1 MSERRGSEIEPR
13 QVKQEDDFTLQITWA
28 DDTECRYKAVD
39 LRRSCPC
46 AQCVNEWTGER
57 VLKPE
62 SIGEEVEIRDLSLVG
77 RYAINFRWSDGHET
91 GIYSFRYLREL
102 CDRSA
107 NGIAI

>member
-1 MSERRGSEIEPR
+1 MSERRGAEIEPR
-13 QVKQEDDFTLQITWA
+13 QIKQEDDFTLKIIWA
-28 DDTECRYKAVD
+28 DEKECSYKSAE

-62 SIGEEVEIRDLSLVG
+62 NIAEEIEIRDLSLVG

-102 CDRSA
+102 CDR
-107 NGIAI
+107 

>member
-1 MSERRGSEIEPR
+1 MSERHGAEIEPR
-13 QVKQEDDFTLQITWA
+13 QIKQEDDFTLKITWA
-28 DDTECRYKAVD
+28 DEKECSYKSAE

-62 SIGEEVEIRDLSLVG
+62 NIAEEIEIRDLSLVG
-77 RYAINFRWSDGHET
+77 RYAINFRWSDCHET

-102 CDRSA
+102 CDR
-107 NGIAI
+107 N

>member
-1 MSERRGSEIEPR
+1 MSERRGVEIEPR
-13 QVKQEDDFTLQITWA
+13 QIKQEDDFTLKITWA
-28 DDTECRYKAVD
+28 DDKECSYKSSE

-62 SIGEEVEIRDLSLVG
+62 SIAEEIEIRDLSLVG
-77 RYAINFRWSDGHET
+77 RYAINFLWSDGHET

-102 CDRSA
+102 CDR
-107 NGIAI
+107 